1 MKFTT
6 EQGLRNFFLDNE
18 HFVFY
23 GTGGMGNNLYHYL
36 RRNNWVE
43 KLSFFVV
50 TNKVQE
56 ECQGIMVKDVHQLTE
71 ADASLP
77 IIIATRNNFHASIKK
92 ELAEAGCH
100 DVHTLTEDMLNR
112 MESLANQMLADE
124 RMRVESPVPI
134 PVQASDIPTETANP
148 NRVEELLSRVDNLF
162 DRWEELNGFWQRKD
176 CLSESVIYRY
186 LYMNRYIKTDDA
198 LLDIEAGY
206 GAGSAVLEE
215 VTSAGSIVCL
225 NTISTYTKLGK
236 AFYGSETLEYLTG
249 VPEEVRKKF
258 NIILALNTKQNVV
271 IDEEYLKV
279 LHGLLEY
286 EGYLSV
292 AVYLDNKEMRDELP
306 YLMEKVGYKV
316 NEILYQ
322 HNPEPDL
329 QSGWDEK
336 CIQIVI
342 AQRTE

>member
-124 RMRVESPVPI
+124 RMRDETPAKITAQELDTPV
-134 PVQASDIPTETANP
+134 TEVNSE
-148 NRVEELLSRVDNLF
+148 RVEKLFSRVEMLC
-162 DRWEELNGFWQRKD
+162 DRWDEFSCFQQRRSH
-176 CLSESVIYRY
+176 LSEAVVYRY
-186 LYMNRYIKTDDA
+186 LYMNRYIHADDA

-206 GAGSAVLEE
+206 GAGSALLEE
-215 VTSAGSIVCL
+215 VTPAGSIVCL
-225 NTISTYTKLGK
+225 NAISTYTKLGK
-236 AFYGSETLEYLTG
+236 AFYGSETLEFSTG
-249 VPEEVRKKF
+249 VPDELRKKF
-258 NIILALNTKQNVV
+258 NMILALNPKQNIVL
-271 IDEEYLKV
+271 DEEYLKS
-279 LHGLLEY
+279 LHELLEY

-292 AVYLDNKEMRDELP
+292 AVYLDDKEMKDELP
-306 YLMEKVGYKV
+306 LLMEKSGYEVKEV
-316 NEILYQ
+316 LYQ
-322 HNPEPDL
+322 HNPEPEL
-329 QSGWDEK
+329 ISVLDEK
-336 CIQIVI
+336 NIQIVI
-342 AQRTE
+342 AQRSE